1 MGHYDDCYYE
11 AHKYE
16 FEREA
21 KAQKFKKR
29 LIDEI
34 SHDDMIKIMFTHFI
48 KTQDVSEII
57 KIGEEYLQ
65 ENNSL

>member
-16 FEREA
+16 IKREA
-21 KAQKFKKR
+21 KANNFRTR
-29 LIDEI
+29 LVDEI

-48 KTQDVSEII
+48 KTQGVSEVI
-57 KIGEEYLQ
+57 KIGEEYLR
-65 ENNSL
+65 EESPL